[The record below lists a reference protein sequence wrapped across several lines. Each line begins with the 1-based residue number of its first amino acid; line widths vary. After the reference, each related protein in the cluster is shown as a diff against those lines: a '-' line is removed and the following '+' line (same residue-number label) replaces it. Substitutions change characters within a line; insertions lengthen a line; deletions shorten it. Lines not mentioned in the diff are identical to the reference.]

1 MSVSVYA
8 INSTLSQVT
17 QEEMQGFL
25 HSVSEALGEALIP
38 VDAKTLAA
46 RPFGLVYIASGGSED
61 RFMEDYFPLMD
72 RTRPCRILTS
82 GDSNSLA
89 ASMEIL
95 SRLHEEGCE
104 GEILHGSR
112 SFIAERIRILSR
124 AAQAKAALTGLRLGL
139 VGAPSDWLIAS
150 SYDPDALHAKLNA
163 EIVPISMDELLR
175 EISAGGYPESAWT
188 AQLLGLGYDR
198 AEMEKSLQ
206 VYGAL
211 RRLVDRYQLGAVT
224 VRCFDLLDSVQTTG
238 CLALAILNAEGIYA
252 GCEGDVPSAL
262 SMAIL
267 GAVSGQ
273 PGFMCNPSR
282 IDMEAGNMILAHC
295 TLPLN
300 MPYTLNLTTHYESG
314 IGVAIAGSIPVG
326 PCTVFKA
333 VGALNRYYVKAGRLT
348 QNLREPCL
356 CRSQIRVELDDFSYF
371 LTNPIHNHHIVC
383 VGDHTAA
390 VEEFFRLLH

>member
-17 QEEMQGFL
+17 QEGMQGFL
-25 HSVSEALGEALIP
+25 HSVSEALGEALVP

-46 RPFGLVYIASGGSED
+46 LPFGLVYIASGGSED

-104 GEILHGSR
+104 GEILHGSLP
-112 SFIAERIRILSR
+112 FIAERIRILSR

-163 EIVPISMDELLR
+163 EIVPISMDELLQ
-175 EISAGGYPESAWT
+175 EIAAGGYPESAWT

-198 AEMEKSLQ
+198 AEVEKSLQ

-282 IDMEAGNMILAHC
+282 IDMQAGNMILAHC
-295 TLPLN
+295 SLPLN
-300 MPYTLNLTTHYESG
+300 MPYALNLTTHYESG
-314 IGVAIAGSIPVG
+314 IGVAIAGSIPEG

-333 VGALNRYYVKAGRLT
+333 DGALSRYYVKAGRLT

>member
-1 MSVSVYA
+1 M
-8 INSTLSQVT
+8 
-17 QEEMQGFL
+17 
-25 HSVSEALGEALIP
+25 
-38 VDAKTLAA
+38 
-46 RPFGLVYIASGGSED
+46 
-61 RFMEDYFPLMD
+61 
-72 RTRPCRILTS
+72 
-82 GDSNSLA
+82 
-89 ASMEIL
+89 
-95 SRLHEEGCE
+95 
-104 GEILHGSR
+104 
-112 SFIAERIRILSR
+112 
-124 AAQAKAALTGLRLGL
+124 
-139 VGAPSDWLIAS
+139 
-150 SYDPDALHAKLNA
+150 
-163 EIVPISMDELLR
+163 
-175 EISAGGYPESAWT
+175 
-188 AQLLGLGYDR
+188 
-198 AEMEKSLQ
+198 
-206 VYGAL
+206 
-211 RRLVDRYQLGAVT
+211 DRYQLGAVT

-282 IDMEAGNMILAHC
+282 IDMQAGNMILAHC

-300 MPYTLNLTTHYESG
+300 MPYALNLTTHYESG
-314 IGVAIAGSIPVG
+314 IGVAIAGSIPEG

-333 VGALNRYYVKAGRLT
+333 DGALSRYYVKAGRLT